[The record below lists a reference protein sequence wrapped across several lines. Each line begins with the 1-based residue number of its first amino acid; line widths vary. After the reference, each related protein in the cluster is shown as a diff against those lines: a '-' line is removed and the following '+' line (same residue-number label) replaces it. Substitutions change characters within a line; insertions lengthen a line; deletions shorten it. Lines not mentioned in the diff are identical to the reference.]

1 MMYRIINKVFTM
13 YFSAFDRRE
22 LEEKYFP
29 SIGINCSRGCYLVQV
44 FRSCMTARDIG
55 VWSFSVGHFNRQHL
69 FCNVGQSAT
78 TLM

>member
-1 MMYRIINKVFTM
+1 MNSMGDEREM

-69 FCNVGQSAT
+69 FC
-78 TLM
+78 